1 MNHNQIDART
11 FNPQEINKLRE
22 VNKQILAEYESGNI
36 DKSKLQKLAE
46 TQLYRSMMAFGGV
59 NGRAGYY
66 PY

>member
-1 MNHNQIDART
+1 MNCNQIDART

-22 VNKQILAEYESGNI
+22 VNKQILEEYESGNV

-46 TQLYRSMMAFGGV
+46 TQLYRGMMAFGGV